1 MANDA
6 PTTEMATLSVA
17 PKGTAKRDALLSN
30 EAEVQAMW
38 DSVGAY
44 EAEADQSETGVSN
57 DGKFIVTFPYPYS
70 NGHLHIGHAFS
81 LTKADFAAV
90 CDVALQN
97 RADPAAAAAIPAKVK
112 TALEAAFA
120 VD

>member
-1 MANDA
+1 MRIAALDRTVPLASDFAAAGHHAAAQNAASKKAAAKVLKNSLFPDG
-6 PTTEMATLSVA
+6 PTGRKKLSRKVL
-17 PKGTAKRDALLSN
+17 DFALLL
-30 EAEVQAMW
+30 
-38 DSVGAY
+38 
-44 EAEADQSETGVSN
+44 
-57 DGKFIVTFPYPYS
+57 
-70 NGHLHIGHAFS
+70 HLKKL